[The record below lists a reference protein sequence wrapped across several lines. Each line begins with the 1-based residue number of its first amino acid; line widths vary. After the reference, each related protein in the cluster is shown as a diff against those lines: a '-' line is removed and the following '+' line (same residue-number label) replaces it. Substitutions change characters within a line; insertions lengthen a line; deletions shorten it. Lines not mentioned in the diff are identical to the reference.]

1 MSSLSA
7 TPPSS
12 SFGFAARKER
22 TAISQQPCRQLAK
35 VLCVRFPPLSQASLL
50 HRPLLPLFPGSH
62 SLPGGEGAQ
71 LDCARIRRRFRT
83 ADYTLQEVFP
93 TNYDPSSS
101 SSLGTFFLFFF
112 KAEFIEGKADKKMA
126 KGAKKMT
133 IMCPA
138 SDAHIG
144 RGEGGARPSLHTHHH
159 NLASV
164 TSSLARLLLTRPL
177 FSLCHKFLCVCV
189 CVPACLCDIVAKSS
203 SPSSFPANWS
213 RGRKKKLQIHTHMK
227 RRWGTHPKTN
237 IHFPLP
243 PLPLVCA
250 PNLSQQLPRHLR
262 R

>member
-1 MSSLSA
+1 MPGCNMPDCFFTVRSRFLRPFFTISRGDA
-7 TPPSS
+7 TLERCHTSYLYGYYSFFQTPLPPFSVVLIGPFSDPPPST

-71 LDCARIRRRFRT
+71 LDCARIRRRLRT

-164 TSSLARLLLTRPL
+164 TSSLVF
-177 FSLCHKFLCVCV
+177 FS
-189 CVPACLCDIVAKSS
+189 PA
-203 SPSSFPANWS
+203 P
-213 RGRKKKLQIHTHMK
+213 
-227 RRWGTHPKTN
+227 
-237 IHFPLP
+237 
-243 PLPLVCA
+243 
-250 PNLSQQLPRHLR
+250 
-262 R
+262 